1 MDAVPL
7 RGQAEGKPKG
17 EVHMR
22 IATLDTALFRIEL
35 PVPLSDSTHG
45 TMTHFELVTVR
56 LRDSDGAEG
65 VGYTYTTGAGGAAVY
80 ALIDQGLRP
89 VLMGADAEQ
98 IEALWTRMWWKLHYG
113 GRGGSVSLAVSACD
127 IALHDLRAQRLGT
140 PLWRV
145 LGGFDPAVPC
155 YAGGIDLEFTLD
167 ALLKQTDG
175 NLAKGFRAIK
185 MKVGRAR
192 LSEDKARVQAMRAHL
207 GDDFPLMADANMR
220 WTVDQ
225 SIAAARAFR
234 DSNLTWLEE
243 PTIPDDIAG
252 HARIVREGGV
262 PIATGENLHT
272 LHEFTQMIACG
283 GVTFPEPD
291 VTNCGGITMFMK
303 VAHLAEAFNLPLT
316 SHGAHD
322 LTVHLLAA
330 VPNRSY
336 LEVHG
341 FGLDRYIHQPIT
353 IAEGNALAPDRPGH
367 GVAFDWAALEKT
379 RVLGA
384 GGELHTASRPTGG
397 E

>member
-1 MDAVPL
+1 
-7 RGQAEGKPKG
+7 
-17 EVHMR
+17 MR
-22 IATLDTALFRIEL
+22 IASLDTALYRIEL

-56 LRDSDGAEG
+56 LRDAEGAEG
-65 VGYTYTTGAGGAAVY
+65 VGYTYTTGAGGAAVH
-80 ALIDQGLRP
+80 ALIDEALRH
-89 VLMGADAEQ
+89 VLIGAEADR
-98 IEALWTRMWWKLHYG
+98 IEALWQRMWWKLHYG
-113 GRGGSVSLAVSACD
+113 GRGGSVSLAVSAAD
-127 IALHDLRAQRLGT
+127 IALHDLRTRRLNQ
-140 PLWRV
+140 PLWRA
-145 LGGFDPAVPC
+145 LGGYDPSVPC
-155 YAGGIDLEFTLD
+155 YAGGVDLEFTLN
-167 ALLKQTDG
+167 ALLRQTDD

-192 LSEDKARVQAMRAHL
+192 LSEDRERVRAMRAHL

-234 DSNLTWLEE
+234 DFNLTWLEE
-243 PTIPDDIAG
+243 PTIPDDVVG

-272 LHEFTQMIACG
+272 LHEFTQMISAG

-291 VTNCGGITMFMK
+291 VTNCGGITVFMK

-341 FGLDRYIHQPIT
+341 FGLDRYIAQPMEIHEGT
-353 IAEGNALAPDRPGH
+353 AIAPDDRPGH
-367 GVAFDWAALEKT
+367 GITFDWAGLEK
-379 RVLGA
+379 
-384 GGELHTASRPTGG
+384 SR
-397 E
+397 ER

>member
-1 MDAVPL
+1 M
-7 RGQAEGKPKG
+7 K
-17 EVHMR
+17 
-22 IATLDTALFRIEL
+22 IAALETALYRIEL

-65 VGYTYTTGAGGAAVY
+65 VGWTYTTGAGGGAAHL
-80 ALIDQGLRP
+80 LIDRHLRA
-89 VLMGADAEQ
+89 VLVGAEADDIEQ
-98 IEALWTRMWWKLHYG
+98 LWTRMWWKLHYG
-113 GRGGSVSLAVSACD
+113 GRGGPVSLAVSACD
-127 IALHDLRAQRLGT
+127 IALYDLKANRLRT
-140 PLWRV
+140 PLWRL
-145 LGGFDPAVPC
+145 LGGYDPAVPC
-155 YAGGIDLEFTLD
+155 YAGGIDLDFTLD
-167 ALLKQTDG
+167 ALLKQTDS

-185 MKVGRAR
+185 MKVGRAK
-192 LSEDKARVQAMRAHL
+192 LSEDRDRVAAMRDYL

-272 LHEFTQMIACG
+272 LHEFTQMIAAG

-291 VTNCGGITMFMK
+291 VTNCGGITVFMK

-330 VPNRSY
+330 APNRSY

-341 FGLDRYIHQPIT
+341 FGLDRYIEQPIT
-353 IAEGNALAPDRPGH
+353 IADGKALAPARPGH
-367 GVAFDWAALEKT
+367 GVVFDWAGLDKV
-379 RVLGA
+379 RG
-384 GGELHTASRPTGG
+384 
-397 E
+397 

>member
-1 MDAVPL
+1 MPVTA
-7 RGQAEGKPKG
+7 
-17 EVHMR
+17 
-22 IATLDTALFRIEL
+22 LDTALFRIQL

-65 VGYTYTTGAGGAAVY
+65 VGYTYTTGAGGAAVH

-89 VLMGADAEQ
+89 VLMGADASQ
-98 IEALWTRMWWKLHYG
+98 IEALWTQMWWKLHYG

-127 IALHDLRAQRLGT
+127 IALHDLKASRLGV
-140 PLWRV
+140 PLWRM
-145 LGGFDPAVPC
+145 LGGFDPSVPC

-167 ALLKQTDG
+167 ALLKQTDD

-192 LSEDKARVQAMRAHL
+192 LSEDRERVRAMRAHL

-225 SIAAARAFR
+225 SISAARAFR

-243 PTIPDDIAG
+243 PTIPDDVAG

-272 LHEFTQMIACG
+272 LHEFTQMIAAG

-291 VTNCGGITMFMK
+291 VTNCGGVTVFMK

-341 FGLDRYIHQPIT
+341 FGLDRYIRQPISIT
-353 IAEGNALAPDRPGH
+353 EGNALAPDRPGH
-367 GVAFDWAALEKT
+367 GVAFDWGALE
-379 RVLGA
+379 RVRVA
-384 GGELHTASRPTGG
+384 GSVG
-397 E
+397 